1 MDPAARVEGGCR
13 VFPSHGCRLLLFGV
27 WGGSEV
33 KFVIQNVVETLVLIF
48 LNVICIQMLAFFPA
62 VAHDV

>member
-1 MDPAARVEGGCR
+1 MDGAVAEA
-13 VFPSHGCRLLLFGV
+13 
-27 WGGSEV
+27 